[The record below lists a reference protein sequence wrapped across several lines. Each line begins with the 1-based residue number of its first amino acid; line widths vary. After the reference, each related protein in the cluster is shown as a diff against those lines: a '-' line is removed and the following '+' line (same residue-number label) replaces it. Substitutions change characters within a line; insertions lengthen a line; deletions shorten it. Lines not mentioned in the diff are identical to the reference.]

1 MRFTTLATTLA
12 AASQATALLSGLAVP
27 AVIAPG
33 SHFNLTLI
41 AEPRA
46 ELHPEVAISY
56 GYSPST
62 GYPGALGD
70 NVKSVFLGPISSNTK
85 HNVTISAKA
94 PSREEL
100 IPGRPSGPGTDE
112 RMYLNIAFFQLSSNK
127 AYPMI
132 KNFNVSILFG
142 EKTSDNLV
150 ASTIPLNVLYS

>member
-46 ELHPEVAISY
+46 ELHP
-56 GYSPST
+56 SPST